1 MQMIRHNY
9 EIRNRHARKFS
20 VHGDKGCFNH
30 FSIVRKGRTRL
41 LANEFGKNFLS
52 SFNGKRYEKEFHS
65 SIFDFQLHA
74 IGIIRKCGFLCK
86 AA

>member
-1 MQMIRHNY
+1 MRLSKKRVVIY
-9 EIRNRHARKFS
+9 S
-20 VHGDKGCFNH
+20 HGDKGCFNH
-30 FSIVRKGRTRL
+30 FSIVRKGRMSL

-52 SFNGKRYEKEFHS
+52 SINGKRYEKEFHS